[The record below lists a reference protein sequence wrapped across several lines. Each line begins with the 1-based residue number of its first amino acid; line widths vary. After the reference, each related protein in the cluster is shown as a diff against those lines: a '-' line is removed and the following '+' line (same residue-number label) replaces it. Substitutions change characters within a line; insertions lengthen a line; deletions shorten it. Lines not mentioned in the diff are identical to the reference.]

1 MDELEEQGNE
11 IKNDENIKEIV
22 EETIQHLNNPV
33 LDLKP
38 IVKKYLTQI
47 QKVQVDG
54 NRFFFSD
61 GEARVEVRIVSDE
74 IIRVRLAPHGV
85 FLDDFSYAVPVVD
98 QKVSTFS
105 MEEHEDFYAIATN
118 TITCKVR
125 KSDFHVSFTENLT
138 QMVMSEDARPMH
150 WEENAEF
157 GGYYVFATKKCF
169 PEENFFGL
177 GDKSGNMN
185 LRGRHFQNWNT
196 DAYSFG
202 WEQDPL
208 YRTIPFYTGVHQQS
222 AYGIFFDNTFRSYFD
237 FGKEDNDKTSFWADG
252 GELQYYYIHGPHMM
266 DVLKRYQTLT
276 GTHPMP

>member
-1 MDELEEQGNE
+1 MEENNEQGKE
-11 IKNDENIKEIV
+11 IKNNANIQEIV

-33 LDLKP
+33 TDLKP
-38 IVKKYLTQI
+38 IVKKYLTA
-47 QKVQVDG
+47 VQHVTTEG
-54 NRFFFSD
+54 NRFYFSD
-61 GEARVEVRIVSDE
+61 GDARVEVRVVSDE

-98 QKVSTFS
+98 QKVTTFRLD
-105 MEEHEDFYAIATN
+105 ETEDHYHISTN
-118 TITCKVR
+118 TITCNVR
-125 KSDFHVSFTENLT
+125 KHDFQVSFTENIS
-138 QMVMSEDARPMH
+138 QQVMNEDHSPMH
-150 WEENAEF
+150 WEENVDF
-157 GGYYVFATKKCF
+157 GGYYVYATKSCM

-202 WEQDPL
+202 WDQDPL
-208 YRTIPFYTGVHQQS
+208 YRTIPFYVGVHDNM

-237 FGKEDNDKTSFWADG
+237 FGREDQSKTSFWADG

-266 DVLKRYQTLT
+266 DVVKRYQT
-276 GTHPMP
+276 